1 MLYYSYGCYYNYYS
15 SFYITAVN
23 PLSTLFLF
31 RFYHLFF
38 ELLYSFTSV
47 FKVRWQLRDAGAR
60 LSSSLD
66 WLVTLRTCGEVF
78 LSFTFLKFFF
88 SFQRLTQGPFRRF
101 NSNKR
106 FDFGYNSFDPHRVSF
121 VTPHTL
127 VHPHPAPLSQLPPS
141 SFCHFIALSRPC
153 STGREK
159 NQGKFGRKVKSQREL
174 VGSNTGGVF
183 VQDLVVL

>member
-1 MLYYSYGCYYNYYS
+1 MDVIIIIIIPLFISQQWILCPLC
-15 SFYITAVN
+15 SFFDSTTFFWVVVLVYFCFQSAVAVERCWCTFVVF
-23 PLSTLFLF
+23 PWLARHFKGLRWSFSFL
-31 RFYHLFF
+31 HFF
-38 ELLYSFTSV
+38 
-47 FKVRWQLRDAGAR
+47 
-60 LSSSLD
+60 
-66 WLVTLRTCGEVF
+66 
-78 LSFTFLKFFF
+78 FFF
-88 SFQRLTQGPFRRF
+88 SFQRQRLTQGPFRRF

-174 VGSNTGGVF
+174 LVSNTGCVF

>member
-1 MLYYSYGCYYNYYS
+1 MDVIIIIIIPLFISLQWILCPLCSFFDSTTFLLSCCTRLLLFSKCGGSWEMLVHVCRL
-15 SFYITAVN
+15 
-23 PLSTLFLF
+23 PLT
-31 RFYHLFF
+31 
-38 ELLYSFTSV
+38 
-47 FKVRWQLRDAGAR
+47 G
-60 LSSSLD
+60 SSL
-66 WLVTLRTCGEVF
+66 WGLAVKFFFPSLF
-78 LSFTFLKFFF
+78 WIFFF
-88 SFQRLTQGPFRRF
+88 SFQRQRLTQGPFRRF